1 MENLWEK
8 LQDAEAET
16 IPQSVLLSRNEE
28 QSDKF
33 GNVEARETTCAILK
47 SMLVDTKVSAIESE
61 TTFWQIKWCRVHLPD
76 KDADIANNDNS
87 RLWMLVA
94 VEDETGQVKVFMR
107 EQAALSLAGADTKE
121 EFESLRADDVL
132 EFPAKASIKVIR
144 KPAESPTNSAD
155 KPARIHCYV
164 VEAKEQ
170 DIAEPPSR
178 SSLILINLLG
188 KTEKSTSACLPISLN
203 MIKKDLHYGLSVS
216 YTVGSTAFKKTCT
229 SAVVLVTAYA
239 ASVPQTINDGYQMIT
254 ERVRDPMHDSFEC
267 SLMAFC
273 TLKTS
278 ADYQLK
284 P

>member
-1 MENLWEK
+1 M
-8 LQDAEAET
+8 
-16 IPQSVLLSRNEE
+16 
-28 QSDKF
+28 
-33 GNVEARETTCAILK
+33 
-47 SMLVDTKVSAIESE
+47 
-61 TTFWQIKWCRVHLPD
+61 HLPD

-87 RLWMLVA
+87 RLWMLVT

-132 EFPAKASIKVIR
+132 EFPAKAPIKVIR

-155 KPARIHCYV
+155 KPARIHCYI

-178 SSLILINLLG
+178 SSLILINLL
-188 KTEKSTSACLPISLN
+188 EKIEGSTSACLPASLS

-216 YTVGSTAFKKTCT
+216 YTVGSTAFKKR
-229 SAVVLVTAYA
+229 AQEPL
-239 ASVPQTINDGYQMIT
+239 
-254 ERVRDPMHDSFEC
+254 
-267 SLMAFC
+267 SLLPHTPPPFR
-273 TLKTS
+273 
-278 ADYQLK
+278 K